1 MNVLEIKDVKK
12 KLSKRDIIKG
22 ISFSVKEGQIFG
34 FLGPNG
40 AGKTTT
46 IRMIT
51 GLIAPDSGSI
61 LICGHDIKTDKVR
74 ALKNVGAV
82 VENSELYTYLSGWE
96 NIMQCARIRKI
107 PIERTKEVVKLV
119 GLEGRIKDK
128 VKKYSLGMKQRLG
141 LGIALLSNP
150 KLLVLDEPT
159 NGLDPTGIMEF
170 RSILKRIAKEEGTSV
185 FVSSH
190 ILSEVQKLCDEVA
203 FINDGV
209 IQSVESIN
217 GEGRKTEEEY
227 ILLSVHEVE
236 KCIELLKNIKYVK
249 NIKKEN
255 TNISVKIEK
264 GHVPE
269 MIFNLCKEGI
279 HIEEIYKNKQVLEER
294 YVEIVE
300 GGGKK

>member
-22 ISFSVKEGQIFG
+22 ISFSVNEGQIFG

-82 VENSELYTYLSGWE
+82 VENPELYTYLSGWE

-107 PIERTKEVVKLV
+107 PIERAKEVVKLV

-141 LGIALLSNP
+141 LGIALLSSP

-217 GEGRKTEEEY
+217 GEGRKKEEEY

>member
-82 VENSELYTYLSGWE
+82 VENPELYTYLSGWE

-107 PIERTKEVVKLV
+107 PIERAKEVVKLV

-141 LGIALLSNP
+141 LGIALLSSP

-190 ILSEVQKLCDEVA
+190 ILSEVQKLCDEAA

-217 GEGRKTEEEY
+217 GEDRKTEGEY